1 MQDKIYQKLISGEEA
16 YKYTY
21 EELYKEIEDYGYNN
35 TQYITD
41 FFWGLSEDKY
51 YLKSDRLLFFDQKTK
66 KKYSLIY
73 SEYYNMLKKFID
85 NGHLNFMNTTIENNI
100 LVSDILT
107 GFTYITRNIVLY
119 KDNKVCIDEGSFVD
133 ALYTI
138 DNKLYISDEY
148 KEYIKSSNHA
158 GIEFNKDM
166 AKLKEYGLSL
176 CD

>member
-1 MQDKIYQKLISGEEA
+1 M
-16 YKYTY
+16 
-21 EELYKEIEDYGYNN
+21 
-35 TQYITD
+35 
-41 FFWGLSEDKY
+41 
-51 YLKSDRLLFFDQKTK
+51 
-66 KKYSLIY
+66 
-73 SEYYNMLKKFID
+73 
-85 NGHLNFMNTTIENNI
+85 NFMNTKIESNI
-100 LVSDILT
+100 IISDILT

>member
-21 EELYKEIEDYGYNN
+21 EELYKEIEDYGYDS

-73 SEYYNMLKKFID
+73 KEYYDLLKKFID
-85 NGHLNFMNTTIENNI
+85 NGHLNFMNTKIESNI
-100 LVSDILT
+100 IISDILT

-158 GIEFNKDM
+158 GVEFNKDM

-176 CD
+176 